1 MKYIFEFSLTADLA
15 GSSKLV
21 SSTGL
26 VAGLTA
32 YSAGGVTAS
41 PRASLVVDS
50 AADSNVGR
58 EAWSSV
64 VLAAD

>member
-1 MKYIFEFSLTADLA
+1 MIRTPSNKQVKYIFEFSLTADLA

-41 PRASLVVDS
+41 PRASLVQ
-50 AADSNVGR
+50 
-58 EAWSSV
+58 
-64 VLAAD
+64 